1 MRNSP
6 LWRSMEPYLRD
17 DVEKALLL
25 EALTVAKAALDGQL
39 REQKGELGAAMIW
52 STTPQGHGFWRQWNN
67 TILQRKQEER
77 NRPAVAEPAPQADKK
92 QAARRN
98 RYAVRIPAN

>member
-6 LWRSMEPYLRD
+6 LWRSIEPYLRD

-25 EALTVAKAALDGQL
+25 EALTVAKAAAGAGFYDWREELD
-39 REQKGELGAAMIW
+39 AAMVW
-52 STTPQGHGFWRQWNN
+52 YESPQGQGFWQQWAE
-67 TILQRKQEER
+67 TIRRRKAEER
-77 NRPAVAEPAPQADKK
+77 NRPAVAEPAPQAAKK

-98 RYAVRIPAN
+98 RYAVRIPAD